1 MTKMGHII
9 VERREVGI
17 LVDADMSHALI
28 LQGAE
33 HFRKAQYYHEM
44 GEVTAASYQIS
55 CWHDCECWI
64 ALISGTVQPPP
75 HLPKQSQFY
84 FDGKNEAPQ
93 KEISEFDMLLSQLR
107 ESYPQRFARYLI
119 SISSNYR
126 KACDLFYMGEITKA
140 QVQLHM
146 GWQMHKAMLQSEN
159 QQLIDPPR
167 NVAFYFA
174 PFINPEYN
182 ITAPMSRWRMVAL
195 STGKIQAAAYFDVA
209 RQEYTTGRINT
220 ANYYLHKWWT
230 ELKEIANLE
239 KTAFSEVLH
248 TADYYFGNGDDVP
261 PDAALVPR
269 KPKPGADPTA
279 GSLPLPKSNQ

>member
-64 ALISGTVQPPP
+64 ALISGTGQPPP
-75 HLPKQSQFY
+75 PLPKQSQFY

-126 KACDLFYMGEITKA
+126 KACDLFYMGKITKA
-140 QVQLHM
+140 QVQLYM
-146 GWQMHKAMLQSEN
+146 GWQMHKAMLHCTLPIIILAMATMSHPMQRLYHANLSRE
-159 QQLIDPPR
+159 LI
-167 NVAFYFA
+167 
-174 PFINPEYN
+174 
-182 ITAPMSRWRMVAL
+182 L
-195 STGKIQAAAYFDVA
+195 QQAACLCRRV
-209 RQEYTTGRINT
+209 INDSF
-220 ANYYLHKWWT
+220 
-230 ELKEIANLE
+230 I
-239 KTAFSEVLH
+239 
-248 TADYYFGNGDDVP
+248 
-261 PDAALVPR
+261 
-269 KPKPGADPTA
+269 
-279 GSLPLPKSNQ
+279 

>member
-9 VERREVGI
+9 EERWEVGI
-17 LVDADMSHALI
+17 LLDADI
-28 LQGAE
+28 LRKLTLLKDQ
-33 HFRKAQYYHEM
+33 HMRKAQYYHSI
-44 GEVTAASYQIS
+44 GEEGAASHQIS
-55 CWHDCECWI
+55 CWYDCDCWI
-64 ALISGTVQPPP
+64 ALVSGLHQPPP
-75 HLPKQSQFY
+75 PRQPQYYLG
-84 FDGKNEAPQ
+84 GKLETPP
-93 KEISEFDMLLSQLR
+93 KEISEFDLLLSRLRSNLPEQLVDN
-107 ESYPQRFARYLI
+107 FALI
-119 SISSNYR
+119 GINYR
-126 KACDLFYMGEITKA
+126 KACDLFYLGEQSRALA
-140 QVQLHM
+140 QLRM
-146 GWQMHKAMLQSEN
+146 GWQMHQAIIQS
-159 QQLIDPPR
+159 QSLVPIDPPYDPSL
-167 NVAFYFA
+167 YFA

-182 ITAPMSRWRMVAL
+182 IRAPLSRKIEAEL
-195 STGKIQAAAYFDVA
+195 SIAKVHAAASFEIA

-230 ELKEIANLE
+230 ESKEIANLE